1 MKKLLIILT
10 LFFVQDV
17 KADPH
22 FETGPTFYLWP
33 GLSAEFTNGQAY
45 LISQPIGYDFEV
57 GLIGVT
63 SQLYSYYEYTCGK
76 QKLCYKII
84 PQNYAVR
91 LSKSF
96 YYNNWEFGAG
106 LAYWKDR
113 SIIFPQ
119 KQTFE
124 LTIGY
129 RVSENTE
136 FRLRHYSNADQTY
149 PNIGLNLISIEHSF

>member
-1 MKKLLIILT
+1 MKKLLIILG
-10 LFFVQDV
+10 LLLANVAN
-17 KADPH
+17 ADIY

-33 GLSAEFTNGQAY
+33 GLQPEFTNGQAY
-45 LISQPIGYDFEV
+45 LISQPLDHNYEV
-57 GLIGVT
+57 GLIAVT
-63 SQLYSYYEYTCGK
+63 SQLYSYYEYSCGK
-76 QKLCYKII
+76 QKLCYTII
-84 PQNYAVR
+84 PQNYAIR
-91 LSKSF
+91 FSKSF

-106 LAYWKDR
+106 LAYWRHR

-129 RVSENTE
+129 KITDRTE

-149 PNIGLNLISIEHSF
+149 PNIGLNLITIDHKF